1 MKDLASLYLRRNG
14 DATLVAQALALA
26 VTKQAMK
33 PTPEQQAMR
42 DSENRAMGFLAVQY
56 LNADKSLP
64 EIRDKALLDLKE
76 LLEEK

>member
-1 MKDLASLYLRRNG
+1 VSVIASLQAENERLKKIE
-14 DATLVAQALALA
+14 DAALWLKECDDFDLKSIVAAYN
-26 VTKQAMK
+26 
-33 PTPEQQAMR
+33 
-42 DSENRAMGFLAVQY
+42 SENRAMGFLAVQY

>member
-42 DSENRAMGFLAVQY
+42 DRVNEQGE
-56 LNADKSLP
+56 K
-64 EIRDKALLDLKE
+64 IRRRKHHD
-76 LLEEK
+76 